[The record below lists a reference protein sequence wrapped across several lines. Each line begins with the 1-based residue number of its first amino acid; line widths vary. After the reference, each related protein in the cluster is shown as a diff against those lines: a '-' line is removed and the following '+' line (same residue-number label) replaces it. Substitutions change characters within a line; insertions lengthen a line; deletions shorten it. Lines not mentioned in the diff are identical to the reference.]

1 MLSIIIIIEIYITGN
16 TSLPCR
22 VLGFACN
29 LLKMDCETPHVFS
42 SLILDLLYQLE
53 KFVDINYNKCI
64 FAIGIIF
71 LICNFRVDTNFVRW
85 TNKLEC
91 ARKYANQGKT
101 TL

>member
-1 MLSIIIIIEIYITGN
+1 MLSIIIIEIYITGN

-71 LICNFRVDTNFVRW
+71 LICNFRVDANFVRW
-85 TNKLEC
+85 TNKPEC
-91 ARKYANQGKT
+91 TRKYANQGKT